1 MFAAKAEEKE
11 PSFVIRK
18 KKTFRRSSLI
28 KMNDH
33 TNNNK
38 VRDLALGRSKRHPA
52 TFSNAMARAVAEVDG
67 GGYVVV
73 VHVVVHVGVV
83 HVGGGTRYGVPMNR
97 RLGSRWVWYPV
108 ALFGSFWIFLLHVY
122 KDEFN
127 TYTCFDVAD
136 FQERVRKR
144 LCRGS
149 HQ

>member
-1 MFAAKAEEKE
+1 M
-11 PSFVIRK
+11 IRK

-73 VHVVVHVGVV
+73 VHVGVGVVHVGVV
-83 HVGGGTRYGVPMNR
+83 HVGGGTHCGVP
-97 RLGSRWVWYPV
+97 
-108 ALFGSFWIFLLHVY
+108 
-122 KDEFN
+122 
-127 TYTCFDVAD
+127 
-136 FQERVRKR
+136 
-144 LCRGS
+144 
-149 HQ
+149 

>member
-1 MFAAKAEEKE
+1 MVHRLIIFLPNHSTVTSDKSKCPNPFLYALCCCCRELFAAKAEEKE

-83 HVGGGTRYGVPMNR
+83 HVGVGVVHVGVVHVGGVP
-97 RLGSRWVWYPV
+97 
-108 ALFGSFWIFLLHVY
+108 
-122 KDEFN
+122 
-127 TYTCFDVAD
+127 
-136 FQERVRKR
+136 
-144 LCRGS
+144 
-149 HQ
+149 